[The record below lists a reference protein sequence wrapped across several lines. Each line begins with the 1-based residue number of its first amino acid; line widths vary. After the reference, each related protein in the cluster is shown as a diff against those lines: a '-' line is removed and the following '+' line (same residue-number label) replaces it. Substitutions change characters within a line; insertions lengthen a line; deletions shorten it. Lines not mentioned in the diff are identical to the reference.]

1 MEALLSLTNNYLKI
15 MTLNLLVAYIKKLI
29 ERKAC
34 LEIRVRL
41 HKGSLSAKINRVED
55 LEDMYRQQ

>member
-1 MEALLSLTNNYLKI
+1 

-41 HKGSLSAKINRVED
+41 HKGSISAKVNRVED
-55 LEDMYRQQ
+55 LEDMYR